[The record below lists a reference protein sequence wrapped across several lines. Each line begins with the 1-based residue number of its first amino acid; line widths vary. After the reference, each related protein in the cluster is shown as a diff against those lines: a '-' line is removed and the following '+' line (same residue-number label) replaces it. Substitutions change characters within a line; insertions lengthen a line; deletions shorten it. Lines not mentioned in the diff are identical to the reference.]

1 MNLYPRAIT
10 ELFKI
15 EVPII
20 QAPMLGVV
28 TAEMII
34 GVAEAGGLGSLPAAL
49 LSAEEARCIFSEMRR
64 RTSKPINVKS
74 GLRGCLGSALDAV
87 LCRAEP
93 CLRPKCP
100 QCPCSGIREC
110 SLRTSGRNY
119 TGGRQFS
126 LWPSAETSSR
136 SCAQDRREDRVVGD
150 HRRRGGMA
158 RASRLRCHHGSV
170 GGTDRY
176 GISPLRGGECF
187 SSVPTGGEGR
197 ATRADIGDKRLYRAT
212 GPRAR
217 NADRS
222 GAWTDREEC
231 TRLSSRCGSAC
242 STARRL

>member
-34 GVAEAGGLGSLPAAL
+34 GVAEAGGLGSLPAAH

-64 RTSKPINVKS
+64 RTSKPINVNFLCHES
-74 GLRGCLGSALDAV
+74 PERNQACEDAWVQRLTPYYAELSLASDPSAPSV
-87 LCRAEP
+87 LVPAFGR
-93 CLRPKCP
+93 
-100 QCPCSGIREC
+100 C

-150 HRRRGGMA
+150 HRRRGGVA
-158 RASRLRCHHGSV
+158 RASRLRCHHCS
-170 GGTDRY
+170 GT
-176 GISPLRGGECF
+176 
-187 SSVPTGGEGR
+187 
-197 ATRADIGDKRLYRAT
+197 
-212 GPRAR
+212 
-217 NADRS
+217 
-222 GAWTDREEC
+222 
-231 TRLSSRCGSAC
+231 
-242 STARRL
+242 